1 MEYGLYRFR
10 QQFRDESKK
19 HEDARSE
26 DFDQA
31 SVTNPGYLGVKVAG
45 KGAQDIMA
53 LLGTA
58 WILKFLGAAGI
69 VGEVALGALNGKGKR
84 YDEHM
89 DDVMKK
95 SEEDMWKNGAYR
107 EMRKAGRTDHQARFS
122 IGTKHARMESDAAAI
137 FGAIQAVLTA
147 GITKATRDGSEG
159 RGTRMLQDMS
169 LDKLIDYGTNQFENF
184 SKDKNNSNN

>member
-58 WILKFLGAAGI
+58 WIIKNMGPLGI
-69 VGEVALGALNGKGKR
+69 VGELTLGALNGKGKR

-89 DDVMKK
+89 DEVMKK

-122 IGTKHARMESDAAAI
+122 PGTKHARMESDAAAI
-137 FGAIQAVLTA
+137 FGAIKAMLTA
-147 GITKATRDGSEG
+147 GVGRLAKNVVELFAYKGSG
-159 RGTRMLQDMS
+159 QG
-169 LDKLIDYGTNQFENF
+169 
-184 SKDKNNSNN
+184 